1 MRTASISLSTF
12 LSTIAIATL
21 CGLATT
27 SIGYALGAPQQQ
39 QTAPGASAGSTTVA
53 SVASADAR
61 WDRFAGDWHAE
72 SDGTQL
78 VKTAIER
85 ATQEMSVLTRG
96 MARGRLRERNAPPAS
111 IRMSRQG
118 DVFTIHFAGGEPVSL
133 PISGAPVKV
142 GDRTIRIEPEPDGE
156 GLRHTGGT
164 AEGARENI
172 FRLDGADRMT
182 MAVTVKSARLPAP
195 VTYTLA
201 FKRAASASDD
211 AGAARAR

>member
-1 MRTASISLSTF
+1 MMRTAFISPSTS
-12 LSTIAIATL
+12 LSTIAIATLCL

-27 SIGYALGAPQQQ
+27 SIGYALGGQQQ
-39 QTAPGASAGSTTVA
+39 QTTPASAGGTAVT
-53 SVASADAR
+53 SADGR
-61 WDRFAGDWHAE
+61 WDRFAGDWRAE
-72 SDGTQL
+72 SDGSQL

-133 PISGAPVKV
+133 PISGAPVQV
-142 GDRTIRIEPEPDGE
+142 GDRTIRIEPEADGD

-201 FKRAASASDD
+201 FKRAASASGD
-211 AGAARAR
+211 ASAARAR